1 MPYVKRLILNKPA
14 QRLED
19 VLVAVQVV
27 DNTRCVPN
35 SLVLGF
41 LDGILTEGNLTLCVK
56 IITSII
62 ENQVKYSRRI
72 VRPAFDITLERSQEV
87 KRNKDQPYARRLTS
101 GYASRTID
109 QEDYP
114 DSTLPSNI
122 RDLVEMEVQRLLSKS
137 KELTSEFREKSD
149 YKTAIKHI
157 KKENTNN
164 VRT

>member
-1 MPYVKRLILNKPA
+1 
-14 QRLED
+14 
-19 VLVAVQVV
+19 
-27 DNTRCVPN
+27 
-35 SLVLGF
+35 
-41 LDGILTEGNLTLCVK
+41 
-56 IITSII
+56 
-62 ENQVKYSRRI
+62 VKYSRRI